1 VNTHDLENI
10 EMSAYIIADVTVTD
24 ADKMAKYREWS
35 TKAMQEH
42 GAEVLVR
49 GGEFEVLEG
58 PWTPSRLVVLKFS
71 SREQAKAFYA
81 SETYSHARALR
92 EGAGVMRMI
101 VVDGVA

>member
-1 VNTHDLENI
+1 
-10 EMSAYIIADVTVTD
+10 MAAYIIADVTVTD
-24 ADKMAKYREWS
+24 AEKMAKYRQWS

-58 PWTPSRLVVLKFS
+58 PWTPSRLVLLKFKD
-71 SREQAKAFYA
+71 RAAAKAFYA
-81 SETYSHARALR
+81 SETYSHARTLR

-101 VVDGVA
+101 VVDGVPG

>member
-1 VNTHDLENI
+1 
-10 EMSAYIIADVTVTD
+10 MPAAYIIADVTVTD
-24 ADKMAKYREWS
+24 AEKMAKYREWS

-58 PWTPSRLVVLKFS
+58 PWTPSRLVVLKFP
-71 SREQAKAFYA
+71 SRAQAKAFYD
-81 SETYSHARALR
+81 SQTYTHARSVR
-92 EGAGVMRMI
+92 EGAGIMRMI